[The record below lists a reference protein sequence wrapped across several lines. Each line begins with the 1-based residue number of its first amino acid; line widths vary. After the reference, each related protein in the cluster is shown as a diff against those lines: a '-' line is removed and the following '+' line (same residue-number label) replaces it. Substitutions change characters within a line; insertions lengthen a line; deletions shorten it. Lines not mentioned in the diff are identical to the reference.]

1 MKNINTDPY
10 KISDYKQNKSLEK
23 NKIENL
29 EKLLLDI
36 SKELKEIKHSL
47 KNN

>member
-1 MKNINTDPY
+1 MKKVNTDPY
-10 KISDYKQNKSLEK
+10 KISDYKQNKSLEE
-23 NKIENL
+23 NKTDNL
-29 EKLLLDI
+29 EKILIDI